1 MYGLSA
7 KKSGRSREVAVKEG
21 LTIKPVWGKIC
32 SRDTVWSKKQM
43 KKKIYENLPQRTTG
57 QEKEPCLPPK
67 ETLELK
73 KYRSMNT

>member
-7 KKSGRSREVAVKEG
+7 KKSGRSREVTVREG
-21 LTIKPVWGKIC
+21 LKLKLFWGIFVLAMLYVANK
-32 SRDTVWSKKQM
+32 TEE
-43 KKKIYENLPQRTTG
+43 KIYEDLPQRTTG

-73 KYRSMNT
+73 KYRSMNI